1 MIQIICRSIFSN
13 KFPKLRIDQLK
24 IRETTWQKKNYQYSH
39 GIGEQLGLNSLF
51 SYNRIFFHS
60 CTSDNYVIF
69 LGLEFSIDIS
79 ETKKFSSNIKH
90 GLPLGTIFVKLIN
103 VEDYFFVIFLILKFR
118 DFLIPCNVFWVFLRE
133 EH

>member
-1 MIQIICRSIFSN
+1 MTI
-13 KFPKLRIDQLK
+13 
-24 IRETTWQKKNYQYSH
+24 KKNYQYSH

-118 DFLIPCNVFWVFLRE
+118 DFLGTKNIHIEIKRLYSMITKKTEFEYAHIYVLV
-133 EH
+133 HM